1 MSNATKHLQHA
12 SNKHN
17 QTKLKTNIKPLRNCN
32 NITAIIHQMGQ
43 ERRELS
49 SLETMC
55 LPQTQMMANAVRS
68 SEHSTEKWSRCAQ
81 KSNLLSLSTQTIN
94 KNKERK
100 RYQMRSHVALQRAQ
114 KGQEEHLLRQKILT
128 FNSNYSWLYDVFP

>member
-1 MSNATKHLQHA
+1 
-12 SNKHN
+12 
-17 QTKLKTNIKPLRNCN
+17 
-32 NITAIIHQMGQ
+32 MGQ
-43 ERRELS
+43 EKRELS
-49 SLETMC
+49 SLEAMC

-68 SEHSTEKWSRCAQ
+68 SEHSTEEWSCCLFTLKAQ
-81 KSNLLSLSTQTIN
+81 KSNLLSLSKQTIN

-114 KGQEEHLLRQKILT
+114 KGEEEHLLTQKILT

>member
-1 MSNATKHLQHA
+1 
-12 SNKHN
+12 
-17 QTKLKTNIKPLRNCN
+17 
-32 NITAIIHQMGQ
+32 MGQ

-49 SLETMC
+49 SLETTC
-55 LPQTQMMANAVRS
+55 LPQTQTMANAVRS
-68 SEHSTEKWSRCAQ
+68 SEHSTEEWSRCLFTLKEQ

-114 KGQEEHLLRQKILT
+114 EKGKKSTYLHRK
-128 FNSNYSWLYDVFP
+128 Y